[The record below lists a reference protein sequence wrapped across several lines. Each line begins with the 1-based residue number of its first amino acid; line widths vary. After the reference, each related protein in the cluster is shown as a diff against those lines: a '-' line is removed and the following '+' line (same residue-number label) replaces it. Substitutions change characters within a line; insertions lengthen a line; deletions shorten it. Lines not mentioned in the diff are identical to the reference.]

1 MSRSARIRPA
11 LVFASSLSFAA
22 APGAADFAPEF
33 RVYSEIF
40 LGETAFPTHPEVDE
54 IAAGGLAGIAE
65 DAGGGPGTLPTL
77 SGLVIQAS
85 VSQPGTIAA
94 GVRIVPAGLGSEPF
108 GLRGRFAR
116 MAVPDDSS
124 AYVSM
129 GAGIDATTATRIG
142 ISTSMSLVVDA
153 GGVASGTLAI
163 IESDGDPLTLSLET
177 VALSAAEAAAIET
190 GASFVLDVTV
200 DVESGTAAATVDV
213 AGFPTRS
220 TPTLALTLASPTDR
234 VDGLAQVLGTS
245 DLTGA
250 PSSVEFESFEV
261 FRIFDFT
268 TSFTVDTLIDA
279 TDATIGDALCD
290 IGTGACSLRAAIQE
304 SNAIAGPGE
313 IHLPSG
319 LYVLGLVG
327 TDEDATATGDLDV
340 LDDLVLRGGGRDSTV
355 VDAAGLDRVFELP
368 PTARSVLALLH
379 DLEITGGDA
388 TTATSFSGGGIRSTG
403 HLVMERCVVS
413 GSDAN
418 RAGGILALGPLQVE
432 DCIVR
437 GNRVGDLGF
446 VPVGAGGIEVRSIGG
461 PAWATIRSTAVIE
474 SDGVNASGIVFVDA
488 DPSKIENSTISDN
501 RGDQLEV
508 VDSDVEVVHSTLV
521 ARTENALAV
530 QLLAGSHTFTLRSSA
545 VDGMPACDL
554 AIAFPSIATLVGTNA
569 SSDSSCGLVGGS
581 EGIPLGLS
589 TLAPI
594 GNTIG
599 QAPAPGGPLVDTA
612 ALADCPTFDQ
622 AGAYRPLDGDLDG
635 LADCDIGAI
644 EVPEPRRGPSLVAG
658 LIVLVLLS
666 PYGVRQSSRG
676 RAAPLAS

>member
-1 MSRSARIRPA
+1 
-11 LVFASSLSFAA
+11 
-22 APGAADFAPEF
+22 
-33 RVYSEIF
+33 
-40 LGETAFPTHPEVDE
+40 
-54 IAAGGLAGIAE
+54 
-65 DAGGGPGTLPTL
+65 
-77 SGLVIQAS
+77 
-85 VSQPGTIAA
+85 
-94 GVRIVPAGLGSEPF
+94 
-108 GLRGRFAR
+108 

-530 QLLAGSHTFTLRSSA
+530 QLLAGSHPSHFAAAPSTACPPATSRSPSLRSRPSWA
-545 VDGMPACDL
+545 PTRAATRAAGSWVGARDPPRPFDTGPDRQHDRSGTGARRPARRHRGARGLPDL
-554 AIAFPSIATLVGTNA
+554 R
-569 SSDSSCGLVGGS
+569 
-581 EGIPLGLS
+581 
-589 TLAPI
+589 
-594 GNTIG
+594 
-599 QAPAPGGPLVDTA
+599 PGRRLP
-612 ALADCPTFDQ
+612 PT
-622 AGAYRPLDGDLDG
+622 RRRSRR
-635 LADCDIGAI
+635 
-644 EVPEPRRGPSLVAG
+644 PRRLRHRRDRSA
-658 LIVLVLLS
+658 
-666 PYGVRQSSRG
+666 
-676 RAAPLAS
+676 